1 MTAPADE
8 AQLFER
14 LQESLAG
21 TWSIERELGRGG
33 MGTVYLARDVAL
45 DRPVALKVLH
55 PALAADPEQRE
66 RFLREARTSA
76 RTLPISAASAKRSAG
91 RRASARASSA
101 SKVAGELGSDAGE
114 HRERAAS
121 VGHGPTGGT
130 EGFDEAV
137 TLTTELHE
145 VCSLSPK
152 RVLVKRLVVVVG
164 GVDCGQATI
173 GAGHRRRAMRRAR
186 PQRSTGTGPGGGWP
200 GTRGGVVPIAST
212 VDPRFGPG
220 GPQGSGRLTSGNPQA
235 AVDDGGQLL

>member
-1 MTAPADE
+1 MLQLPTA
-8 AQLFER
+8 
-14 LQESLAG
+14 QELP
-21 TWSIERELGRGG
+21 RKLGEEEIATLTGEVR
-33 MGTVYLARDVAL
+33 
-45 DRPVALKVLH
+45 
-55 PALAADPEQRE
+55 ALAAE
-66 RFLREARTSA
+66 REAGIIED
-76 RTLPISAASAKRSAG
+76 PDQ
-91 RRASARASSA
+91 RRAHHCMADTHGDPVGLTGDLDLGLDGELQVAA
-101 SKVAGELGSDAGE
+101 GELQAVAGELGSDAGE

-152 RVLVKRLVVVVG
+152 RVLVKRLVVVIG

-235 AVDDGGQLL
+235 AVDDGGHLL